1 MPYITFGNCYRENE
15 LAKDNGERSSEQ
27 NHRQTEIERQMKYQQ
42 LLNAYDDKIIH
53 GTRSLDQF
61 YYHSLPD
68 MKDRN
73 KNQVVTRSFLG
84 GKHGNGVTDNVE
96 CWPILTVDQLW
107 LWVIDEGK

>member
-1 MPYITFGNCYRENE
+1 M
-15 LAKDNGERSSEQ
+15 AKDTNEHSSEQ
-27 NHRQTEIERQMKYQQ
+27 NHKKTEIDRPTKYKQ
-42 LLNAYDDKIIH
+42 LLSAYKGKMVH

-84 GKHGNGVTDNVE
+84 GKHGNGVKGDAE